1 MVKFTSNSDPSTGT
15 GDIVLNT
22 FEDLNAKEANI
33 STIQAAS
40 LDVSEGLNVDGKL
53 TAASTSVSLAEIGNV
68 KIYDNI
74 ITLIDGSIYDE
85 IIIKADNVQLT
96 SEGAAVNLAKITTT
110 EVEIKDTVINIAKN
124 NTNSAQDRG
133 IIFNYISS
141 TGTDIKWIY
150 GI

>member
-96 SEGAAVNLAKITTT
+96 SEGAA
-110 EVEIKDTVINIAKN
+110 
-124 NTNSAQDRG
+124 
-133 IIFNYISS
+133 
-141 TGTDIKWIY
+141 
-150 GI
+150 